1 MGNRDSY
8 GQITNPGQHI
18 DKSFKQAEG
27 AARVAQRFSATF
39 SPEGDLGDP
48 GLSPT
53 SGCLCGACFSL
64 CLCLCLSLSLSL
76 SVSLMSNNNNKK
88 RN

>member
-27 AARVAQRFSATF
+27 AARVAQRFSAVIGTW
-39 SPEGDLGDP
+39 SGCEGNLV
-48 GLSPT
+48 GLSP
-53 SGCLCGACFSL
+53 
-64 CLCLCLSLSLSL
+64 
-76 SVSLMSNNNNKK
+76 
-88 RN
+88 